1 LEKTLNWKNPRLE
14 MQVQNPKC
22 ASELLNEEKACEYIM
37 LDHQWHMTRKVQMS
51 KHRNQS
57 ILLLLLPGLSS

>member
-22 ASELLNEEKACEYIM
+22 ASELLNEEKASEYIM
-37 LDHQWHMTRKVQMS
+37 LDHQWHMTRKVQMA

-57 ILLLLLPGLSS
+57 ILLLLLLSLSS